1 MSIQN
6 RKTVRGALA
15 TAITTAVSGTGKPL
29 QAVYGYYPKEFGGQS
44 PVCTIESLPIQINLK
59 TGVNLQ
65 NYDFAVTFWALTD
78 GATGSGMTASDAE
91 DKLDDLHY
99 ALCLMLKEPPSSSAI
114 GNAEF
119 LQPSDQIKMAME
131 SGNVYQAETHYVR
144 LSRP

>member
-1 MSIQN
+1 MSILN

-44 PVCTIESLPIQINLK
+44 PVCTIESLPIRINLLAP
-59 TGVNLQ
+59 VNVQ

-78 GATGSGMTASDAE
+78 GATGSGLTASDAE

-99 ALCLMLKEPPSSSAI
+99 ALCSLLLANY
-114 GNAEF
+114 NAEF
-119 LQPSDQIKMAME
+119 LQPSDQLKFEKE

-144 LSRP
+144 INRP